1 VQLACCCQGF
11 ATVKQGGEQSAGQVE
26 LAGGIHG
33 ASLVSNSLCTNPDGL
48 VLPVVLS
55 VGWRVDVARVWVRM
69 ALTIAVRM
77 LLSQKF

>member
-1 VQLACCCQGF
+1 M
-11 ATVKQGGEQSAGQVE
+11 GQ
-26 LAGGIHG
+26 
-33 ASLVSNSLCTNPDGL
+33 SLVSNSLCTNPDGL

-77 LLSQKF
+77 LLSQKV